1 MPLTP
6 EQVEQIAIEAA
17 STAAERAA
25 RHSVEEAADKAA
37 KKAAMT
43 PEEIAT
49 VVRQTLLQMGVDSD
63 NPLESQ
69 KDFQHLRQWRRAGE
83 DLRSKGMLALM
94 SIFVT
99 GLVGLVIVGLK
110 EYFK

>member
-6 EQVEQIAIEAA
+6 EQVEQIAVQAA

-25 RHSVEEAADKAA
+25 QHCVDEAADKAA

-43 PEEIAT
+43 PEEIIA

-69 KDFQHLRQWRRAGE
+69 KDFQHLRNWRRAGE
-83 DLRSKGMLALM
+83 DLRSKGMLALV

-99 GLVGLVIVGLK
+99 GLVGLLIVGLK

>member
-17 STAAERAA
+17 STAAEKAA
-25 RHSVEEAADKAA
+25 RHCVEEAADKAA

-43 PEEIAT
+43 PEEIAA

-94 SIFVT
+94 SIFIT
-99 GLVGLVIVGLK
+99 GLVSLVIVGLK